1 MCLGEG
7 INEAMKQADE
17 AHGARPELAN
27 KIMVI
32 FTDGWNNKG
41 PEPDEVA
48 KKAQALG
55 FDLYSVGVVV
65 PLNSSGIPIKTLGEH
80 TYGNPTKSTNVGIYF
95 SGPKTCVH
103 K

>member
-1 MCLGEG
+1 MYLFIGEG
-7 INEAMKQADE
+7 ISEAMKQADE

-41 PEPDEVA
+41 PEPGDMS

-55 FDLYSVGVVV
+55 FDLYAVGVVV
-65 PLNSSGIPIKTLGEH
+65 IFLF
-80 TYGNPTKSTNVGIYF
+80 F
-95 SGPKTCVH
+95 SVRSILKL
-103 K
+103 